1 ISTARKLGRCGFL
14 KRYASG
20 GLFRYPV
27 FREPDWLGLS
37 DSVDVDVDLL
47 VLVDISIK
55 HVFLYGFLYLASR
68 HWVKV
73 KDIYDGGGYLVLVT
87 TDRQSAFD
95 RILASIPFKG
105 QTSLWWFNRTQH
117 ITPDAVLSAPD
128 KNVATAKKCSVFP
141 IELVEEENVQAT
153 DLPLVNPYSTY
164 QRPSFSPIKSI
175 KSLINISCKNV
186 REYVQSS
193 KFDKYLIYGGQKEQ
207 FVTLDIPSNF
217 PQDWIQHGYSHI
229 HFGAIRLALN
239 YHGTYG
245 KPVVSRIA
253 LLDSKYK
260 RYRDACIG
268 TVEATLSSG
277 MAMIKIVGAEMV
289 ESAITL
295 TLHYQIVYRF
305 QDHAFKLSNHNS
317 EDSLLISVNTRE
329 EPHCV
334 PVPKQIPK
342 QELLKL
348 FPEKWPFAISAYTT
362 NLPNTVDDVT
372 FSNWKS
378 RI

>member
-1 ISTARKLGRCGFL
+1 
-14 KRYASG
+14 
-20 GLFRYPV
+20 
-27 FREPDWLGLS
+27 
-37 DSVDVDVDLL
+37 
-47 VLVDISIK
+47 
-55 HVFLYGFLYLASR
+55 
-68 HWVKV
+68 V

-117 ITPDAVLSAPD
+117 ITPDAVLSVPD

-153 DLPLVNPYSTY
+153 DLPLVNPYFTY

-175 KSLINISCKNV
+175 KSLISTNCKNV

-193 KFDKYLIYGGQKEQ
+193 KFDKYLIYG
-207 FVTLDIPSNF
+207 V
-217 PQDWIQHGYSHI
+217 
-229 HFGAIRLALN
+229 RLALN
-239 YHGTYG
+239 YHGTSRKSG
-245 KPVVSRIA
+245 VSRIA
-253 LLDSKYK
+253 LLDSRYK
-260 RYRDACIG
+260 RYQDACIG

-277 MAMIKIVGAEMV
+277 MAMIQIIGAEMV

-348 FPEKWPFAISAYTT
+348 FSEKWPFAISAYTT

-378 RI
+378 RIRACTMKLISLTRKNSYKKSTQFEFYKWWINGDPNISPLGEDNVKFVYLVDYSVDKLKKSSEAEQQSSSPPPPPKKDPQDQKK

>member
-1 ISTARKLGRCGFL
+1 
-14 KRYASG
+14 
-20 GLFRYPV
+20 
-27 FREPDWLGLS
+27 
-37 DSVDVDVDLL
+37 
-47 VLVDISIK
+47 
-55 HVFLYGFLYLASR
+55 
-68 HWVKV
+68 V

-105 QTSLWWFNRTQH
+105 QTSLWWLNRTQH
-117 ITPDAVLSAPD
+117 ITPDAVLSVPD

-164 QRPSFSPIKSI
+164 QRPSFSPVKSM
-175 KSLINISCKNV
+175 KSLISTGCKNV

-193 KFDKYLIYGGQKEQ
+193 KFDKYLIYG
-207 FVTLDIPSNF
+207 VS
-217 PQDWIQHGYSHI
+217 
-229 HFGAIRLALN
+229 LALN
-239 YHGTYG
+239 YHGTSG

-253 LLDSKYK
+253 LLDSRYK
-260 RYRDACIG
+260 RYQDACIG

-277 MAMIKIVGAEMV
+277 MAMIQIIGAEMV

-348 FPEKWPFAISAYTT
+348 FPEKWACIMKLISLIRKNSYKKSTQFEFYKRWI
-362 NLPNTVDDVT
+362 NGDPNISPLGEDNVNFVYLVDYSVDKLK
-372 FSNWKS
+372 KS
-378 RI
+378 SEAEQQSSSPPSPPKKDPQDQKK

>member
-1 ISTARKLGRCGFL
+1 
-14 KRYASG
+14 
-20 GLFRYPV
+20 
-27 FREPDWLGLS
+27 
-37 DSVDVDVDLL
+37 
-47 VLVDISIK
+47 
-55 HVFLYGFLYLASR
+55 
-68 HWVKV
+68 V

-117 ITPDAVLSAPD
+117 ITPDAVLSVPD

-153 DLPLVNPYSTY
+153 NLPLVNPYFTY

-175 KSLINISCKNV
+175 KSLISTNYKNV

-229 HFGAIRLALN
+229 HFGAVRLALN
-239 YHGTYG
+239 YHGTFG

-253 LLDSKYK
+253 LLDSSPGSESALIESFQADGKPLYYFKYPITGHCPWDLICSCELCHELNFEEWVVGMDNEAYKPHKKFFYKKSTQFEFYK
-260 RYRDACIG
+260 RWINGDPNIKTQRWINGDPNISPLGEDNVKFVYLVDYSVDKMKKSSE
-268 TVEATLSSG
+268 VEQQSSSPPPPP
-277 MAMIKIVGAEMV
+277 KKDP
-289 ESAITL
+289 
-295 TLHYQIVYRF
+295 
-305 QDHAFKLSNHNS
+305 QDQK
-317 EDSLLISVNTRE
+317 
-329 EPHCV
+329 
-334 PVPKQIPK
+334 K
-342 QELLKL
+342 
-348 FPEKWPFAISAYTT
+348 
-362 NLPNTVDDVT
+362 
-372 FSNWKS
+372 
-378 RI
+378 